1 MRAPGD
7 YSVLDYPLW
16 FCTALHH
23 VVKCTLLNCYCALH
37 YVHYIV
43 FHIISEYVEFNLDH
57 PPLFTP
63 TTKLNLLCKRDQSKH
78 ENLKCVMKNTLG
90 FWHHC
95 GLIKYRTNRKFTEN
109 FISGTRVD
117 CTDVRL
123 QMELAPLC
131 LKISQSLFCVSFLVH
146 YVIHWYVSKC
156 LIIWLKR
163 LQSLFCVS
171 CL

>member
-63 TTKLNLLCKRDQSKH
+63 TTKLNLLCKKGPKQTWEFEMCY
-78 ENLKCVMKNTLG
+78 ENYSGIVAP
-90 FWHHC
+90 
-95 GLIKYRTNRKFTEN
+95 TNRKFTEN
-109 FISGTRVD
+109 FVSGTRVD